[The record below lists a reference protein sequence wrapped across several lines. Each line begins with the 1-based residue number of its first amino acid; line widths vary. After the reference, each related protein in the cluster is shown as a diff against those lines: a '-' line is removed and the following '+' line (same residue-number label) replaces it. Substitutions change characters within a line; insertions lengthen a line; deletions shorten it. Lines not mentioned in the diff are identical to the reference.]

1 MSRVVRSSP
10 CHSTRSIGST
20 ADKASP
26 RWVKRVRLGSDE
38 APTVMGEHWMAFQFQ
53 LLYLF
58 NRWTPKRIEKL
69 RFIPIVSNSSAGLL
83 AHLCSIFLALLYLYL
98 YIYISIYLYVYI
110 YMVVLQY
117 GCYVLFVI
125 SKIGH
130 DHDLGLQT
138 IFSVL
143 FLLMKGRNDVNWC

>member
-110 YMVVLQY
+110 YGSVTIWLL
-117 GCYVLFVI
+117 CFVCHI
-125 SKIGH
+125 QDWPWSWSGPPN
-130 DHDLGLQT
+130 DF
-138 IFSVL
+138 FSP
-143 FLLMKGRNDVNWC
+143 LLINEGEEWC

>member
-83 AHLCSIFLALLYLYL
+83 AHLCFFFGTAISIFICI
-98 YIYISIYLYVYI
+98 YIYGSATIWLLCFV
-110 YMVVLQY
+110 
-117 GCYVLFVI
+117 CFVI

-130 DHDLGLQT
+130 DHHDLGLQT
-138 IFSVL
+138 IASP
-143 FLLMKGRNDVNWC
+143 LLINEGEEWG

>member
-83 AHLCSIFLALLYLYL
+83 AHLCFFFGTAISIF
-98 YIYISIYLYVYI
+98 ICIYI

-117 GCYVLFVI
+117 GCYVLFVLSYPRLAMI
-125 SKIGH
+125 IMIWASKR
-130 DHDLGLQT
+130 LP
-138 IFSVL
+138 VL
-143 FLLMKGRNDVNWC
+143 FLLMKGRNEVNWC